1 MFMFYKQCILYTFV
15 NKTYKM
21 KKIYLIILFM
31 CSLYI
36 SKGESYKNILDS
48 YLINSNYNKD
58 SLCINNSKIDT
69 NVIKNYR
76 STNIIKLLQG
86 NIPGVEV
93 LDVDGSPGSIPKIS
107 IRGISNVY
115 NNNGILF
122 VVDDI
127 VIRNDNIFIPIS
139 DVKEIKIVKSAI
151 SLGKYGKEASNGAIE
166 IYTKTA
172 SQNGFSASSYSNI
185 GFSEKGLKNYKTIS
199 AKERYELDFQYQLS
213 RHNDKDDLS
222 FRKLIAKNIIGFRQH
237 NPYNV
242 PNEEI
247 IDYITGKLNPHAK
260 LIYSNDIEKILEDS
274 GIKQEYGGSVA
285 YKNEIVNMYCGLS
298 TMNQKGIYK
307 HSSNDSKN
315 SLVNIK
321 LNANKR
327 IRFGFSYR
335 YSENNIK
342 KTNPKILEQFRHLS
356 PTARLYSRNK
366 TTKEIETDSDNKK
379 IFNNDLYDHPLILN
393 NETDLSDKYLF
404 FNTRAYIEI
413 EPINDLKFKLQYN
426 RSINSLNTTN
436 NLIHDTQN
444 QLKFYEGKKYE
455 TKNSLLEQNLQYK
468 KAFFGNNLAL
478 YINHKNTES
487 NYTYEDIFK
496 ENNTF
501 FNTSPKHNNKD
512 ITTTYESYNFGIN
525 YNFREKYF
533 ADFIYRKE
541 NIKETKYSLI
551 YKTFSFKWDISKEEF
566 FSKIKHINKLCIF
579 SNYGLSN
586 KYTYFGE
593 YQRFIDDNFFKF
605 KTNIKDRYFSKF
617 DLGIESS
624 LFKNRISLGFNYFN
638 NIGDKSNSNLYFLAQ
653 NRMSGIEYNI
663 NIIPIN
669 NSLKWNINFNITQL
683 KSKIENIYDSEGNKE
698 KNHPLLNNS
707 IYSIYTNKYV
717 GIDSDDG
724 KEQWSYIDNTRD
736 QDGNIISSKK
746 EITKNYFESES
757 QIVGNRMPDFY
768 GGISNTLS
776 YKNFS
781 LFVNMSFSIG
791 GEMYDYNYMKLCNYN
806 NSNTNLQV
814 HKDLLNYWTEEG
826 HKSKFPKLR
835 TYKMVDDSR
844 YVINSS
850 YLSINNINLSYNINS
865 EFIKSIGIKSLAVN
879 FNIENAYQFNHKQGM
894 NAMTYIT
901 DSTVSYPLIRTYSF
915 GLNINI

>member
-1 MFMFYKQCILYTFV
+1 MFYKQCIFYMFV

-21 KKIYLIILFM
+21 KKLYLIILFM

-36 SKGESYKNILDS
+36 SKGESYKHLLDS
-48 YLINSNYNKD
+48 YLINSNYKKD

-69 NVIKNYR
+69 SIIKNYR

-107 IRGISNVY
+107 IRGISNVD

-127 VIRNDNIFIPIS
+127 VIRNDNIFIPIY
-139 DVKEIKIVKSAI
+139 DIKEIKVVKSAI

-172 SQNGFSASSYSNI
+172 SQKGFSASSYSNI

-199 AKERYELDFQYQLS
+199 PKERYELFFQYQLS
-213 RHNDKDDLS
+213 GHNDKDDLS
-222 FRKLIAKNIIGFRQH
+222 FRELIAKNIIGFRQH

-242 PNEEI
+242 PNDEI
-247 IDYITGKLNPHAK
+247 IDYITGKLNPNAK

-285 YKNEIVNMYCGLS
+285 YKNEIVNMYCSLS

-321 LNANKR
+321 LNATKR
-327 IRFGFSYR
+327 IKFGFSYR

-342 KTNPKILEQFRHLS
+342 KTNPKILEQFGHLS

-379 IFNNDLYDHPLILN
+379 IFNKDLYDHPLILN

-404 FNTRAYIEI
+404 FNTKAYIEI
-413 EPINDLKFKLQYN
+413 EPINNLKFKLQYN
-426 RSINSLNTTN
+426 RSINNLNTIN
-436 NLIHDTQN
+436 NLIYDTQN
-444 QLKFYEGKKYE
+444 QLKYYEGKKYE
-455 TKNSLLEQNLQYK
+455 TRNSLLEQNLQYQK
-468 KAFFGNNLAL
+468 TFFGNNLAL

-496 ENNTF
+496 ENNTL

-551 YKTFSFKWDISKEEF
+551 YKTFSLKWDISKETF
-566 FSKIKHINKLCIF
+566 FSKIKYINKLCIF

-593 YQRFIDDNFFKF
+593 YQRFIDDNFFTFQTK
-605 KTNIKDRYFSKF
+605 IKDRYFSKF
-617 DLGIESS
+617 DIGIESS
-624 LFKNRISLGFNYFN
+624 LFKNRINLSVNYLD
-638 NIGDKSNSNLYFLAQ
+638 NISDITNSNMYFLGQ
-653 NRMSGIEYNI
+653 NRISGIEYNI
-663 NIIPIN
+663 NLIPIN

-736 QDGNIISSKK
+736 QDGNIISSNKV
-746 EITKNYFESES
+746 ITKNYYESQR
-757 QIVGNRMPDFY
+757 QIVGNIMPDFY

-781 LFVNMSFSIG
+781 LFMNMSFSIG
-791 GEMYDYNYMKLCNYN
+791 GKMFDYNYIKLCNYE
-806 NSNTNLQV
+806 NLHENGQV
-814 HKDLLNYWTEEG
+814 HKDLLDYWTKEG
-826 HKSKFPKLR
+826 QKSKYPELR
-835 TYKMVDDSR
+835 TYKRYNDSR
-844 YVINSS
+844 YIINSS
-850 YLSINNINLSYNINS
+850 YLSINNINLSYTVNTR
-865 EFIKSIGIKSLAVN
+865 FIKSIGIKSLAVN
-879 FNIENAYQFNHKQGM
+879 FNIENAFQFNHRQGM
-894 NAMTYIT
+894 NAMNYIMNSKIT
-901 DSTVSYPLIRTYSF
+901 YPLIRTYSF